1 MTNPTKPETRYIV
14 RLQPELYQKLETKL
28 SRTVVTSST
37 SAIEVGYQLGQA
49 QYLIAAFAIGVVVT
63 RIATAVVAWL
73 AWRSA

>member
-37 SAIEVGYQLGQA
+37 SAIEVGYQLGVEA
-49 QYLIAAFAIGVVVT
+49 VLKELRNGYVME
-63 RIATAVVAWL
+63 ATT
-73 AWRSA
+73 